1 MSNRNALARYLSSNA
16 QRWRDSAPLCPAG
29 HLPHM
34 GGDRTAR
41 RISLVSNAARLSG
54 APKLPISPLVGEMSG
69 RTEWGA
75 KE

>member
-1 MSNRNALARYLSSNA
+1 MGDRSALGSSSRA
-16 QRWRDSAPLCPAG
+16 SELRWRDSAPLCPAG
-29 HLPHM
+29 HLPQM

-69 RTEWGA
+69 RT
-75 KE
+75 